1 MSAASVGQLLAKGG
15 YWVKDIFIR
24 TPDGR
29 CWKVHPKCKEVGRG
43 TLMVPCTTQ

>member
-15 YWVKDIFIR
+15 FWIMDMVIM

-29 CWKVHPKCKEVGRG
+29 YWKAHPKCKEVGQG
-43 TLMVPCTTQ
+43 TLMVLCAI